1 VREVLDERLD
11 ATGGEFTTMRQRLR
25 ELGWLF
31 VFLAGLRAFQAVLQI
46 MAGTSLLILVDTA
59 IFVGGMLSAAAL
71 VKQHP
76 RKAMTVVAVVWGGLE
91 LLAAL
96 INPLSLVAGFI
107 FKLITLGFI
116 VRGFVAAKAVDRIR
130 AELAKEADLAAKGEF
145 RPA

>member
-1 VREVLDERLD
+1 
-11 ATGGEFTTMRQRLR
+11 
-25 ELGWLF
+25 LF
-31 VFLAGLRAFQAVLQI
+31 VFLAGLRTFQAVLQI
-46 MAGTSLLILVDTA
+46 MAGTSLLILFDTA
-59 IFVGGMLSAAAL
+59 IFVCGMLSAAAL

-91 LLAAL
+91 VLAAL
-96 INPLSLVAGFI
+96 VNPLALVAGFV

-130 AELAKEADLAAKGEF
+130 TELAREADLAAKGEF